1 MTIKSFD
8 WRILEM
14 EITCYRDSE
23 IKREKRTLPAT
34 TYNLAIKLLARC
46 ETKQLFI
53 PIRSMQYLAIVD
65 TEEFVF
71 VDSQRKC
78 WVDIAWQNFHSHE
91 REALNQ
97 PIEYEAVFYREDQTD
112 LMQRL
117 QSEFPFA
124 LSAMMARQAPRGQ
137 AKIISFRQRTLTD
150 NP

>member
-1 MTIKSFD
+1 
-8 WRILEM
+8 M
-14 EITCYRDSE
+14 EITCYRDLE
-23 IKREKRTLPAT
+23 IKREKRTLAAA
-34 TYNLAIKLLARC
+34 TYNLAIQLLARC

-65 TEEFVF
+65 LEEFVF
-71 VDSQRKC
+71 VDSQNKC

-124 LSAMMARQAPRGQ
+124 LRAMMAKQAPHDP
-137 AKIISFRQRTLTD
+137 AKIISFRQKNLTD